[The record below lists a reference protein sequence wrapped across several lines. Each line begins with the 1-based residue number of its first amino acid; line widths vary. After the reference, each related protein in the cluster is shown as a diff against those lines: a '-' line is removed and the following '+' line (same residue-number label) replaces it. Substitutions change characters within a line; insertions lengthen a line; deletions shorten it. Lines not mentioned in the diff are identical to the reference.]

1 MTQKEFDKLVKQL
14 NDYSLDIM
22 ANKRPEYTN
31 ENEDVL
37 NNFKTTAER
46 LETSE
51 LKVCDNTSRR
61 LILTTNS

>member
-14 NDYSLDIM
+14 NEYSLDIM

-37 NNFKTTAER
+37 KYLYLLTNYPYEQRKTR
-46 LETSE
+46 
-51 LKVCDNTSRR
+51 
-61 LILTTNS
+61 I